1 MAKGNHPL
9 DKNLWQKKGLTV
21 LEIAYY
27 LGYSD
32 REILRMAVRWEEGRL
47 LPTDHA
53 RIERLRPLLG
63 SLGERFKNLL
73 ALYNHKW
80 GKIVR

>member
-1 MAKGNHPL
+1 MSHPL
-9 DKNLWQKKGLTV
+9 DKKLWQKKGLTV

-32 REILRMAVRWEEGRL
+32 REILRMARRWEERRL
-47 LPTDHA
+47 LSTDHA
-53 RIERLRPLLG
+53 RIERLKPLLE
-63 SLGERFKNLL
+63 SVGERFKNLL

-80 GKIVR
+80 GKIIR

>member
-1 MAKGNHPL
+1 VSHPL
-9 DKNLWQKKGLTV
+9 DKKLWQKKGLTV

-32 REILRMAVRWEEGRL
+32 REILRMARRWEERRL
-47 LPTDHA
+47 LSTDHA
-53 RIERLRPLLG
+53 RIERLKPLLE
-63 SLGERFKNLL
+63 SVGERFKNLL

-80 GKIVR
+80 GKIIR